1 MQAWHCIAIITIS
14 VILFIYGT
22 FRNEIEDHVYEQEV
36 EKIMET
42 VSASPEPKNT
52 TVLAEAETLEKSI
65 VDSPAWAEFGIIL
78 KCQSLEMAALHAQA
92 LKSNTFLSFFY
103 EQIKSSTTASELIF
117 SPFKSEFFI
126 ENEEGILRSL
136 FSAHT
141 TFEDDHLVKIICR
154 GHSAKSAKLLA
165 TLILDSYELALVQE
179 RVDQPLPGSLLAQ
192 SDQIKQ
198 TNTQISE
205 LKEQLSQE
213 SHGDKRL
220 NVEAI
225 ALKSEIL
232 MLDQE
237 LERFKSTL
245 MQIDQL
251 FKEGK
256 PVSKYLEVADLSE
269 FGVLKELNNSINE
282 LQNMLQGNPLE
293 KAVRAEVKKN
303 IQANQLLLENEIA
316 HAIEE
321 IKSKLAEGITRR
333 KVLSSRIV
341 DLHKAGLRNTSGNV
355 KYRLLSELEESLEK
369 KLPVYREQFAL
380 WKLSTYS
387 VIQSAFVE

>member
-22 FRNEIEDHVYEQEV
+22 FRNEIEDHVYEQKV

-42 VSASPEPKNT
+42 ISVSPEQKNT
-52 TVLAEAETLEKSI
+52 ALQSEAEILEKSI
-65 VDSPAWAEFGIIL
+65 VDSPAWAKFEIIL

-92 LKSNTFLSFFY
+92 LKGNLFLSFFY
-103 EQIKSSTTASELIF
+103 EKIKRSTTASELIF
-117 SPFKSEFFI
+117 SPFKSEFFM
-126 ENEEGILRSL
+126 ENEKGILRSL

-141 TFEDDHLVKIICR
+141 SFEDDHLVKITCR

-165 TLILDSYELALVQE
+165 TLILDSYELALAQE
-179 RVDQPLPGSLLAQ
+179 RVEQPLPGSLAAQ
-192 SDQIKQ
+192 SEQIKQ
-198 TNTQISE
+198 VNAQISE

-225 ALKSEIL
+225 ALKSEIQ

-237 LERFKSTL
+237 LEKYKSTL
-245 MQIDQL
+245 LQIDKL

-256 PVSKYLEVADLSE
+256 PVSAYLMVADFSD
-269 FGVLKELNNSINE
+269 FGMLKELNNSINE

-293 KAVRAEVKKN
+293 KAVRVEVEKN

-321 IKSKLAEGITRR
+321 VKSNLSQGLSRR
-333 KVLSSRIV
+333 KVLSNRVV
-341 DLHKAGLRNTSGNV
+341 DLHKSGMQNTSGNV
-355 KYRLLSELEESLEK
+355 KYKLLNELEESLEK
-369 KLPVYREQFAL
+369 KLPVFREQFAR

-387 VIQSAFVE
+387 VIQSALVE

>member
-1 MQAWHCIAIITIS
+1 
-14 VILFIYGT
+14 
-22 FRNEIEDHVYEQEV
+22 
-36 EKIMET
+36 MET
-42 VSASPEPKNT
+42 VSASPETKNIA
-52 TVLAEAETLEKSI
+52 VQAEAEILEKSI
-65 VDSPAWAEFGIIL
+65 IDSPAWAAFGIIL
-78 KCQSLEMAALHAQA
+78 KCQSLEMATLHAQA
-92 LKSNTFLSFFY
+92 LKGNTFLSFFY

-117 SPFKSEFFI
+117 SPFKSEFFM
-126 ENEEGILRSL
+126 ENEKGILRSL

-141 TFEDDHLVKIICR
+141 TLEDNHLVKITCR

-232 MLDQE
+232 LLDQE
-237 LERFKSTL
+237 LEKYKSTL
-245 MQIDQL
+245 LQIDQL

-256 PVSKYLEVADLSE
+256 PVSAYLEVADLSE
-269 FGVLKELNNSINE
+269 FGVLKELNNSINK

-321 IKSKLAEGITRR
+321 VKSKLVEGITRR

-341 DLHKAGLRNTSGNV
+341 DLHKAGIQNTSGNV
-355 KYRLLSELEESLEK
+355 KYKLLNELEDSLEK

-387 VIQSAFVE
+387 VIQSALVE